1 MNSNHA
7 MNASNEL
14 NTTAYMTSSVL
25 PAYGLRGEALTVESY
40 GSGLINHTWKV
51 STPASSY
58 ILQRVNE
65 SVFSRPQD
73 IAYNIRVVADYL
85 QVHCP
90 DYRFIAPVK
99 TDDGQDMAYVEGGGF
114 FRLFPFVAGS
124 CSKDVVETPGQAYEA
139 AKAFGRF
146 TRLLSGLDAKKLR
159 ITIPSF
165 HDLGL
170 RYRQFLLALEKGDP
184 QRLQE
189 SRFLINTLTRYTDIV
204 VAFEAIKKNPGFRL
218 RVTHHDTKISNVL
231 FDRAGKELCVVDLD
245 TLMPGYFI
253 SDVGDMMRTYLSP
266 VSEEERDF
274 DKISIRDEYYKAI
287 VQGYFGEMKDV
298 LTSTERECF
307 FYAGKFM
314 IYMQALRF
322 LTDHLNG
329 DTYYG
334 ARYPGHNFVRATNQV
349 VLLQRLM
356 EKEGV
361 LKDYGLA

>member
-1 MNSNHA
+1 M
-7 MNASNEL
+7 
-14 NTTAYMTSSVL
+14 
-25 PAYGLRGEALTVESY
+25 PAYGLSGGDVAVEAY

-51 STPASSY
+51 TTPATSY
-58 ILQRVNE
+58 ILQRVNDT
-65 SVFSRPQD
+65 VFHQPGD
-73 IAYNIRVVADYL
+73 IAYNIRMVADYL
-85 QVHCP
+85 KDHYP
-90 DYRFIAPVK
+90 EYRFVAPVK
-99 TDDGQDMAYVEGGGF
+99 TDDGQELTYVEGQGY
-114 FRLFPFVAGS
+114 FRLFPFVADS
-124 CSKDVVETPGQAYEA
+124 CSWDVVETPDQAYEA

-146 TRLLSGLDAKKLR
+146 THLLSGLDARQLR

-170 RYRQFLLALEKGDP
+170 RYRQFLQALEQGNP

-189 SRFLINTLTRYTDIV
+189 SRCLINTMGQYTDIV
-204 VAFEAIKKNPGFRL
+204 DTYEEIKKNPEFRL
-218 RVTHHDTKISNVL
+218 RVTHNDTKISNVL
-231 FDRAGKELCVVDLD
+231 FDSAGKGLCVVDLD

-274 DKISIRDEYYKAI
+274 DKIIVRDEYYKAI
-287 VQGYFGEMKDV
+287 VRGYYGEMKDV
-298 LTSTERECF
+298 LTPTEKGCF

-334 ARYPGHNFVRATNQV
+334 ARYPGHNFTRATNQV
-349 VLLQRLM
+349 VLLRRLA
-356 EKEGV
+356 EREEA
-361 LKDYGLA
+361 LKDYGLSLDAHERN